1 MSDYLSCA
9 DTAKLIRIAL
19 RDAFPGVRFSVRSK
33 TYAGGASITV
43 GYTDGPDV
51 LDVRRV
57 VDGFS
62 GKDFDGMI
70 DMGIYVASVLDADGR
85 VVGRQG
91 PGTVGSGGV
100 LPALDDPIPPG
111 GRVVHFGADY
121 VFVDQTLS
129 PAMSSAAD
137 AILRRRGYDPDKP
150 WTMPA
155 GARHDAVRDALRWA
169 RDFDAIV
176 NGI

>member
-33 TYAGGASITV
+33 VYSGGASIDV
-43 GYTDGPDV
+43 SYTDGPDV
-51 LDVRRV
+51 RDVKRV
-57 VDGFS
+57 TDGFA

-70 DMGIYVASVLDADGR
+70 DMGFYVSAILDARGR
-85 VVGRQG
+85 IVGHKS
-91 PGTVGSGGV
+91 PGSVGSAGCI
-100 LPALDDPIPPG
+100 PAIDDPIPPG
-111 GRVVHFGADY
+111 GRIVHFGADY
-121 VFVDQTLS
+121 VFVDQKLS
-129 PAMSSAAD
+129 PAISAAAD
-137 AILRRRGYDPDKP
+137 AILRDRGYDPDKP
-150 WTMPA
+150 WTMA
-155 GARHDAVRDALRWA
+155 GGARHDAIVTALRRA